1 VNQCQLDH
9 DPPLEHIHLE
19 FDYSENKYPQ
29 HQLLS
34 APPILLFGLPQGRN
48 PGLADPVLAV
58 LNFKRRAEPNLS
70 GTISPKYWSK
80 KLFSTL

>member
-1 VNQCQLDH
+1 LIIQKTNT
-9 DPPLEHIHLE
+9 PSIN
-19 FDYSENKYPQ
+19 YY
-29 HQLLS
+29 QLL
-34 APPILLFGLPQGRN
+34 LFFYSVFPRAGT
-48 PGLADPVLAV
+48 LAWPDPVLAV